1 MKKTKLL
8 LVDDVELFLDL
19 QKSFLNRE
27 TFEIFTARSGPEAL
41 EKIQQNTPD
50 LVILD
55 LFMPGMD
62 GDDVCREIKR
72 NPLTR
77 DIPVVM
83 TTSEGAE
90 DSKNRCLQA
99 GCDGFLPKPLKRAAL
114 LHIIEEALNLAKRNY
129 PRVPTHLPCTVVR
142 GEGHLETWIH
152 SIAIGG
158 AFIEFSP
165 PPEKG
170 DELELIF
177 TLPQQEHPI
186 RTKAVVRWKGR
197 IHIDSPQGAGVE
209 FLSISGEERGMI
221 NTYVETKARIM
232 GRLA

>member
-114 LHIIEEALNLAKRNY
+114 LHIIEEALNLAKEITPGFPHTFRA
-129 PRVPTHLPCTVVR
+129 P
-142 GEGHLETWIH
+142 
-152 SIAIGG
+152 S
-158 AFIEFSP
+158 
-165 PPEKG
+165 
-170 DELELIF
+170 
-177 TLPQQEHPI
+177 
-186 RTKAVVRWKGR
+186 
-197 IHIDSPQGAGVE
+197 
-209 FLSISGEERGMI
+209 
-221 NTYVETKARIM
+221 
-232 GRLA
+232 